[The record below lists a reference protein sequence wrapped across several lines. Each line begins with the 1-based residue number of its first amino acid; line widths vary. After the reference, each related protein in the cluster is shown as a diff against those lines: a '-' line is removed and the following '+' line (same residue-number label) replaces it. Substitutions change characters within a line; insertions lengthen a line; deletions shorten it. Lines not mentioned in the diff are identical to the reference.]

1 MIDNINN
8 NVKEY
13 KITVFAGT
21 NTKSWGAVYSLS
33 KNKFIKNKIK
43 KDGAEYRHT
52 YYLMPGKYLLFSGDR
67 WSKRIPKFII
77 SLHFL
82 NVTEQGITVEKPFA
96 TVEFND
102 DTELEQ
108 FKLPAPLLDFIKGR
122 PGYHNDTDVYDQA
135 YTQESTQQLLKLKGT
150 YSLVV
155 ETS

>member
-1 MIDNINN
+1 
-8 NVKEY
+8 
-13 KITVFAGT
+13 
-21 NTKSWGAVYSLS
+21 
-33 KNKFIKNKIK
+33 
-43 KDGAEYRHT
+43 
-52 YYLMPGKYLLFSGDR
+52 MPGKYLLFSGDR